1 MATWQF
7 STHLNRNETVT
18 SPSEVAKQLPPDSE
32 VRVVLM
38 TGDSEEPDWDRLT
51 AEQFLEG
58 YAPGDEI
65 YDALPPG

>member
-1 MATWQF
+1 
-7 STHLNRNETVT
+7 VT
-18 SPSEVAKQLPPDSE
+18 IPSEVAKQLPPDSE